1 MEREP
6 RLRLSS
12 GRPGQPRTSN
22 PSSPQNAPAVPLPKM
37 RDVADVLA
45 LRGREIR
52 LRRRIDGLVAQ
63 RNEAW
68 RRQRRLEDEIRLAA
82 LEPSARELVLQARVD
97 HLNRRVIALH
107 EELREAR
114 RVA

>member
-12 GRPGQPRTSN
+12 GRPGRPRTSN
-22 PSSPQNAPAVPLPKM
+22 PSSPQNAPAVPLPHL
-37 RDVADVLA
+37 V

-52 LRRRIDGLVAQ
+52 LRRRIDSLVAQ

-68 RRQRRLEDEIRLAA
+68 RRQRRLEDEIRFAA
-82 LEPSARELVLQARVD
+82 LEPSARELVLQSRVD
-97 HLNRRVIALH
+97 HLNRRLIAIH
-107 EELREAR
+107 EQLREAR

>member
-1 MEREP
+1 MTP
-6 RLRLSS
+6 KL
-12 GRPGQPRTSN
+12 THY
-22 PSSPQNAPAVPLPKM
+22 PLPKM
-37 RDVADVLA
+37 KDVVDVLA

-68 RRQRRLEDEIRLAA
+68 RRQRRLEDDLRLCA
-82 LEPSARELVLQARVD
+82 LEPSERERVLQARVD

-107 EELREAR
+107 GQLREAR